1 MDIQVNYIK
10 HGFDGIYGMTT
21 YIFKV
26 MVDGMKMEE
35 DLRTFANDSIA
46 NKNVPAY
53 FTNFYSKWA
62 YRTRKIENAVVTVTE
77 GKWWE

>member
-1 MDIQVNYIK
+1 MDIQINYIK
-10 HGFDGIYGMTT
+10 HGFDSIYGTTT

-26 MVDGMKMEE
+26 TVDGWKVTE

-46 NKNVPAY
+46 NKDVPAY

-62 YRTRKIENAVVTVTE
+62 YRTHKIENAVVIVKE
-77 GKWWE
+77 GKWWD